1 MKTTTLIEKLNK
13 LISVPAEE
21 TPLKK
26 LRKTIRA
33 LKAKQKKLEAELKK
47 TSGKHA
53 RARLSQKIRV
63 LRAQRKKGAE
73 RYFSLKEDLKK

>member
-1 MKTTTLIEKLNK
+1 MKTTRLIDKINK
-13 LISVPAEE
+13 LISKPAKD

-33 LKAKQKKLEAELKK
+33 LKAKQKKLEAELKR

-53 RARLSQKIRV
+53 KGRLVQKIRV

-73 RYFSLKEDLKK
+73 RYFGLKKELKK